1 MTSKKISRWILKTLR
16 TPFANRSVRP
26 SNRRRQTIDGLP
38 IIESLEP
45 RCLLAATRPQLTI
58 SDVTMADGDS
68 GELSAVVTVS
78 LSAPSLLPVTTRF
91 ATRNRTALAG
101 FDYRASSGTLTILP
115 GQTSA
120 TLLVPVVGDVLDES
134 NETFEVVLTLPT
146 NATISKGIG
155 TITVLDDDL
164 PPSISISDTS
174 TGEGVAASLVVSLS
188 TVSASPVTVVGTT
201 SDSTAS
207 SLTDYIA
214 VTRTVT
220 IPAGAKSAVL
230 TLPTRQDTLDEPD
243 ETFRVSL
250 SAPSNAT
257 LSQSSALVTI
267 RDNDLP
273 AISIADVSMTE
284 GSDATSSAAVT
295 SVAMTVTLSSAS
307 PLPVTVNV
315 ATRDR
320 TAVGVRD
327 FQRSTGVLTIPAGS
341 TSAVLNFSVV
351 ADILFEPNETWA
363 VLLSSPSNATLS
375 KGLGT
380 VTIVDDDP
388 LPVVS
393 VESQTVT
400 ETNSGSS
407 AVTVQVNLNQPA
419 LFPVTV
425 SYQTRGITAAP
436 GIDFVNA
443 AGTLMIPVGA
453 SSGTITLATLGDIL
467 DEADE
472 TFSIELSLPTNA
484 TLSSVPNVITIVD
497 DDLPP
502 LVSIA
507 NITVAEGTA
516 AEGSLGATTSTIA
529 VSLSSVSGLP
539 VSVNFHSD
547 EVTAL
552 AGSDFVFA
560 NETLTIPAGQT
571 SGSISFGVAGDS
583 VNEPNEAF
591 KISLVR
597 PVNARF
603 NQSSAIVTIIDD
615 DGTQLPL
622 FNTARDFTYIGA
634 FRVPAGPVGSDTFEF
649 GGNALAF
656 NPANHSLFMA
666 SNVDHG
672 LNIAE
677 VQIPTTLSATGLV
690 SSMSVATVLQPFAD
704 LSSFLTTNAGGAAQ
718 PPNLNYENLNIGGL
732 LVAGNGLTGAMFMG
746 YNGAEPQASTHSH
759 FRTSGLDLA
768 SFSALNFTGL
778 IDIRKSGDT
787 AGGRVRGGYMTEVPA
802 EWRAW
807 IGADYVTGAAGQNRI
822 QYSSAGPALFGF
834 DATNPAGSS
843 GKPLVNYPYGHA
855 LQWVDGRTT
864 VPQLLFNGTTQVN
877 GVAFVPGTRS
887 VIFIGSNGLSSIG
900 YGVGSV
906 FNDRVRPYQGF
917 HSQNGNYQYQIWAY
931 DIDDFMSVRNGTL
944 ASWEIK
950 PTSVENFSLPTPE
963 SSKYL
968 GGTAF
973 DASTGRLYISQ
984 KTAGPGGT
992 PIIHVYQLGAVPT
1005 SGVLSYRVT
1014 RVSAALGAAP
1024 APQTTGS
1031 SMSEESATRQNAT
1044 QGKPQTSQQAF
1055 PKQPKFRKSPA
1066 AISEYRN
1073 STRDTPTDS
1082 QTLQSLDNLF
1092 DALGAGQL
1100 ALL

>member
-1 MTSKKISRWILKTLR
+1 MSY
-16 TPFANRSVRP
+16 
-26 SNRRRQTIDGLP
+26 
-38 IIESLEP
+38 
-45 RCLLAATRPQLTI
+45 LT
-58 SDVTMADGDS
+58 
-68 GELSAVVTVS
+68 
-78 LSAPSLLPVTTRF
+78 
-91 ATRNRTALAG
+91 
-101 FDYRASSGTLTILP
+101 
-115 GQTSA
+115 
-120 TLLVPVVGDVLDES
+120 
-134 NETFEVVLTLPT
+134 
-146 NATISKGIG
+146 K
-155 TITVLDDDL
+155 
-164 PPSISISDTS
+164 
-174 TGEGVAASLVVSLS
+174 
-188 TVSASPVTVVGTT
+188 
-201 SDSTAS
+201 
-207 SLTDYIA
+207 
-214 VTRTVT
+214 
-220 IPAGAKSAVL
+220 
-230 TLPTRQDTLDEPD
+230 
-243 ETFRVSL
+243 
-250 SAPSNAT
+250 
-257 LSQSSALVTI
+257 
-267 RDNDLP
+267 
-273 AISIADVSMTE
+273 
-284 GSDATSSAAVT
+284 
-295 SVAMTVTLSSAS
+295 
-307 PLPVTVNV
+307 
-315 ATRDR
+315 
-320 TAVGVRD
+320 
-327 FQRSTGVLTIPAGS
+327 
-341 TSAVLNFSVV
+341 
-351 ADILFEPNETWA
+351 
-363 VLLSSPSNATLS
+363 
-375 KGLGT
+375 
-380 VTIVDDDP
+380 
-388 LPVVS
+388 
-393 VESQTVT
+393 
-400 ETNSGSS
+400 
-407 AVTVQVNLNQPA
+407 
-419 LFPVTV
+419 
-425 SYQTRGITAAP
+425 GITAAP

-443 AGTLMIPVGA
+443 SGTLTIPVGA

-472 TFSIELSLPTNA
+472 TFSIKLSLPANA
-484 TLSSVPNVITIVD
+484 TLSSVPNVITIAD
-497 DDLPP
+497 NDLPP

-507 NITVAEGTA
+507 NITVAEGSA
-516 AEGSLGATTSTIA
+516 ADGSVGAATSTIA

-560 NETLTIPAGQT
+560 NGTLTIPAGQT

-583 VNEPNEAF
+583 FDEPNEAF

-622 FNTARDFTYIGA
+622 FSTTRDFTYVGA
-634 FRVPAGPVGSDTFEF
+634 FRVPAGAVGSDTLEY

-672 LNIAE
+672 LSIAE
-677 VQIPTTLSATGLV
+677 LQIPTTLSATGV
-690 SSMSVATVLQPFAD
+690 ASSMSVATVLQPFAD
-704 LSSFLTTNAGGAAQ
+704 LSSLLTINAGGAAQ

-768 SFSALNFTGL
+768 SFSASNFTGL
-778 IDIRKSGDT
+778 IDVRASGDT

-834 DATNPAGSS
+834 NATNPAGSS

-900 YGVGSV
+900 YGVGSQ
-906 FNDRVRPYQGF
+906 FNDRARPYQGF

-944 ASWEIK
+944 AAWEIK
-950 PTSVENFSLPTPE
+950 PTSVENFNLPTPE
-963 SSKYL
+963 ASKYL

-973 DASTGRLYISQ
+973 DASTGRLYVSQ
-984 KTAGPGGT
+984 KTAGLGGT

-1005 SGVLSYRVT
+1005 SGVLSFRVN
-1014 RVSAALGAAP
+1014 RVSAASGTVAAP
-1024 APQTTGS
+1024 QFSDS
-1031 SMSEESATRQNAT
+1031 SISEDSVTLQNASKST
-1044 QGKPQTSQQAF
+1044 SQIRQQAVRKQTKPQ
-1055 PKQPKFRKSPA
+1055 KSSA
-1066 AISEYRN
+1066 AISEHRN
-1073 STRDTPTDS
+1073 SVRSDSTRS
-1082 QTLQSLDNLF
+1082 QTLRHLDNLF

-1100 ALL
+1100 ALLKCCPAIESSSAK